1 MSHVHT
7 RVRMSRV
14 TRVCMSHVT
23 RMSTLAH
30 ESPRTYARVTCHMR
44 MSQVTHVCMS
54 HVTQPRH
61 SSVATRIDMQRM
73 CA

>member
-1 MSHVHT
+1 MSYDTRVCMSH
-7 RVRMSRV
+7 V

-23 RMSTLAH
+23 RMSTLMH

-44 MSQVTHVCMS
+44 MSHVTRVCMS
-54 HVTQPRH
+54 HVTHPSH
-61 SSVATRIDMQRM
+61 SSVAARIDMQRM